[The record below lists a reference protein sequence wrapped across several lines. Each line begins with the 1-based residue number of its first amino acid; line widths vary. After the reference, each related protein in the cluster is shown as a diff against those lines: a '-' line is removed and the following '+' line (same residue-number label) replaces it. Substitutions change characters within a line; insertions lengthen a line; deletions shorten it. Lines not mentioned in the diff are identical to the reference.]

1 MFVRGEK
8 MINYKKLKSKNLF
21 LKFIFFFVNLI
32 AGFFVGIINLVIDFG
47 KWIYKSLTRKYKY
60 EFLYIAIISAICI
73 AFSILGLL
81 KIQKEQLYTWMG
93 NSPSFIFIILIA
105 ITSINF
111 IGGIIGYILTIF
123 KKKVIPSKYFWIIRS
138 ISYFVSLLLV
148 LFLVDFAILDFIS
161 RYNLVENPKNNEDA
175 SSYDVIIYFLKEYKG
190 NFFEGIKVTLSLALL
205 GTVIGLI
212 LAFGLVSLRM
222 LTINPRDNDLIKFFK
237 KIGCGFAKIYV
248 TVIRGTPMI
257 VQAFIFYYLVL
268 ALVRPTLSLA
278 EYRDFIDNVWTPFRA
293 GLFTVSINTTAYL
306 TEVLRGGLN
315 SVDKGQK
322 EAAEA
327 LGLGKFKTMMLIVFP
342 QALKNSLP
350 SIGNEFIVNIKDTSV
365 LTLIGVLDLFSVSKN
380 DILGVFSGKS
390 LEAYLIVA
398 VYYLILT
405 YLTSKLLQYFE
416 KRMNLP
422 VKEIVSSN

>member
-1 MFVRGEK
+1 
-8 MINYKKLKSKNLF
+8 MINYRKLKSKNLF
-21 LKFIFFFVNLI
+21 LKFIFFLI
-32 AGFFVGIINLVIDFG
+32 NFTMGFIVGIINLFIDFG
-47 KWIYKSLTRKYKY
+47 KWIYRSLTKKYKY
-60 EFLYIAIISAICI
+60 ECLYIAIISAICI
-73 AFSILGLL
+73 AFCIAGLL
-81 KIQKEQLYTWMG
+81 NVQKEQLYTWMG
-93 NSPSFIFIILIA
+93 NSPSFVFIILLSISS
-105 ITSINF
+105 ITF
-111 IGGIIGYILTIF
+111 VGGIIGYILTIF
-123 KKKVIPSKYFWIIRS
+123 KKKSIPTKLFWYVRA
-138 ISYFVSLLLV
+138 ISYFVTILFV
-148 LFLVDFAILDFIS
+148 LFLTDFVILDFIS
-161 RYNLVENPKNNEDA
+161 RYQLVENPKNNENA

-190 NFFEGIKVTLSLALL
+190 NFFEGIKVTISLALL

-222 LTINPRDNDLIKFFK
+222 LTINPRDNDLIKFIK
-237 KIGCGFAKIYV
+237 KIGCGFAKVYV

-257 VQAFIFYYLVL
+257 VQAFIFYFLVL
-268 ALVRPTLSLA
+268 ALVRPSLSLSD
-278 EYRDFIDNVWTPFRA
+278 YRDFIDNVWTPFRA

-398 VYYLILT
+398 AYYLILT

>member
-1 MFVRGEK
+1 
-8 MINYKKLKSKNLF
+8 MINYRKLKSKNLF
-21 LKFIFFFVNLI
+21 VKFIFFFINFI
-32 AGFFVGIINLVIDFG
+32 MGFIVGIINLFIDFG
-47 KWIYKSLTRKYKY
+47 KWIYRSLTKKYKY
-60 EFLYIAIISAICI
+60 ECLYIAIISAICI
-73 AFSILGLL
+73 AFCIAGLL
-81 KIQKEQLYTWMG
+81 NVQKEQLYTWMG
-93 NSPSFIFIILIA
+93 NSPSFVFIILLSISS
-105 ITSINF
+105 ITF
-111 IGGIIGYILTIF
+111 VGGIFGYILTIF
-123 KKKVIPSKYFWIIRS
+123 KKKSIPTKLFWYVRA
-138 ISYFVSLLLV
+138 ISYFVTILFV
-148 LFLVDFAILDFIS
+148 LYLTDFVILDFIS
-161 RYNLVENPKNNEDA
+161 RYQLVENPKNNENA

-190 NFFEGIKVTLSLALL
+190 NFFEGIKVTISLALL

-222 LTINPRDNDLIKFFK
+222 LTINPRDNDLIKFIK
-237 KIGCGFAKIYV
+237 KIGCGFAKVYV

-257 VQAFIFYYLVL
+257 VQAFIFYFLVL
-268 ALVRPTLSLA
+268 ALVRPSLSLSD
-278 EYRDFIDNVWTPFRA
+278 YRDFIDNVWTPFRA

-398 VYYLILT
+398 AYYLILT